1 MIVPAR
7 FDVSA
12 PRRAALRCTAGEPA
26 CMAASG
32 VGRNGAAQSAESDAV
47 RFIGARPRA
56 APAPDRSEM
65 EQHVPNS
72 NRRCAAR
79 GGPFISARP
88 SGGMVWIVHFRFPAL
103 RAAQHETHRH
113 NQETT

>member
-12 PRRAALRCTAGEPA
+12 PRRAA
-26 CMAASG
+26 
-32 VGRNGAAQSAESDAV
+32 
-47 RFIGARPRA
+47 RA
-56 APAPDRSEM
+56 AARVAGPAPDRSEM
-65 EQHVPNS
+65 EPHVPNS

-79 GGPFISARP
+79 GGLFISARP

-103 RAAQHETHRH
+103 RADQHEMHRH